1 MNSNPYNA
9 TVIGKIQLTPD
20 LMILRVRTD
29 SPRDSFKAGQ
39 YIKIGLLASESR
51 SSNSVMPI
59 DKINPELII
68 VRPYYIASV
77 DSVTNEF
84 EFYISQV
91 KSGQLTPRLFNLSQG
106 RRIWLDDK
114 ILGVFDINAVPND
127 KNLLMI
133 ATGTGLSPYISFL
146 RSHIKEHKN
155 SKIAI
160 IHGAAYRWDLGY
172 LSELNLLNEYFD
184 NFSYH
189 PTLIKADESWEGLT
203 GYIENHIEAK
213 YIENNLGMELSPE
226 KTHVFLCGNPKMV
239 KSVLNY
245 LKDKGYDEHCH
256 GNCDSLHVEQY
267 TN

>member
-1 MNSNPYNA
+1 MNSNSYNA
-9 TVIGKIQLTPD
+9 MVIGKIQLTQD

-29 SPRDSFKAGQ
+29 EPRSLFKAGQ
-39 YIKIGLLASESR
+39 YIKIGLHAYESR

-59 DKINPELII
+59 DKTAPEKLIS
-68 VRPYYIASV
+68 RPYYIASV
-77 DSVTNEF
+77 DSATNEF

-106 RRIWLDDK
+106 KRIWLDDK
-114 ILGVFDINAVPND
+114 ILGVFDINSVPDD

-155 SKIAI
+155 NKIVI

-172 LSELNLLNEYFD
+172 LSELNLLNEYFE

-189 PTLIKADESWEGLT
+189 PTLIKADESWNGLK
-203 GYIENHIEAK
+203 GYIENHIESQ
-213 YIENNLGMELSPE
+213 YIENNLDIELSPD

-239 KSVLNY
+239 STVLKY
-245 LKDKGYDEHCH
+245 LKNKGYDENCL
-256 GNCDSLHVEQY
+256 GNCNSLHVEQY